1 MKKTLNSWTVRTEDY
16 DRNRKYTSKKQ
27 NKPETNFNVYVCP
40 NCSRVHEHYYDP
52 AKGIEKTYHDDFPK
66 YKLEKI
72 VCVECDGKPLDGNN
86 KTSIE

>member
-1 MKKTLNSWTVRTEDY
+1 MKKTLNSWIIKTEDY
-16 DRNRKYTSKKQ
+16 DRNRKYNKQKKEIR
-27 NKPETNFNVYVCP
+27 PEPNFKVYVCP

-72 VCVECDGKPLDGNN
+72 VCVECDGQ
-86 KTSIE
+86 